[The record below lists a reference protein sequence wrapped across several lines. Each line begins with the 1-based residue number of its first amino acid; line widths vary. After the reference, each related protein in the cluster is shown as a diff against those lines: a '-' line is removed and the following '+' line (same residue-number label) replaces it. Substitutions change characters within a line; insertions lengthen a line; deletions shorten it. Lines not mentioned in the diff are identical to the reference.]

1 MSRNYQEDQ
10 LNEIEALDSIYC
22 GDMESKLMVNK
33 VWRHMSILFLD
44 LFTLVLAKDPV
55 HKFKIPI
62 ATEEYDKEQCENGL
76 ACFLVFTY
84 TPTYPDEAPLV
95 EIDEPVNFEDGYE
108 KRLLEHI
115 QQSIEEY
122 IGMEMIFSLVSTAQE
137 WLNERWDDHKK
148 AQEEERER
156 KLLEVEEAER
166 KKFEGTRVTV
176 ESFMK
181 WKLEFEESMGI
192 AAKREKSND
201 SKKLT
206 GRELFMR
213 DNTLNESDIKFLLEA
228 GDSIEN
234 VKIDETLFQ
243 EIGELDLDEDDED
256 DADWMPGDED
266 DD

>member
-10 LNEIEALDSIYC
+10 NNEIEALDSIYC
-22 GDMESKLMVNK
+22 GDME
-33 VWRHMSILFLD
+33 ILETEPF
-44 LFTLVLAKDPV
+44 
-55 HKFKIPI
+55 HKFQIPI
-62 ATEEYDKEQCENGL
+62 ATEEYDKEQGENGL

-95 EIDEPVNFEDGYE
+95 EIDEPVNFEEGYE

-115 QQSIEEY
+115 AKSIEEY

-137 WLNERWDDHKK
+137 WLNERWDEFKK
-148 AQEEERER
+148 AKEEEAER
-156 KLLEVEEAER
+156 KLLESEEAER

-181 WKLEFEESMGI
+181 WKLEFEESTGI
-192 AAKREKSND
+192 AAKREKSSD
-201 SKKLT
+201 CKKLT

-213 DNTLNESDIKFLLEA
+213 DTTLNESDIKYLLEA

-243 EIGELDLDEDDED
+243 GIGELDLDEDD
-256 DADWMPGDED
+256 DED
-266 DD
+266 DEDWVPGDDD